1 MAYIYNIKTTVSTEC
16 LNKDVIKICRSD
28 PLNYIVSDSLDDLN
42 KQIKQL
48 EGIDE
53 SIKPK
58 KPVSKMKLDELKA
71 YAEELGI
78 ENIDSLTK
86 EELIAVIKQNG

>member
-1 MAYIYNIKTTVSTEC
+1 MAYIYNIKTTVSIEC

-53 SIKPK
+53 SIKPN

>member
-1 MAYIYNIKTTVSTEC
+1 M
-16 LNKDVIKICRSD
+16 
-28 PLNYIVSDSLDDLN
+28 NYIVSDSLDDLN
-42 KQIKQL
+42 NQIKQL

-53 SIKPK
+53 SVKPN
-58 KPVSKMKLDELKA
+58 KPVSKMKLDELKV

-86 EELIAVIKQNG
+86 DELIAVIKQNG

>member
-1 MAYIYNIKTTVSTEC
+1 MAYIYNIKTAVSTEC

-53 SIKPK
+53 SIKPN

>member
-1 MAYIYNIKTTVSTEC
+1 MAFIYNIKTTVSTEC
-16 LNKDVIKICRSD
+16 LNNDVIKICRTD

-42 KQIKQL
+42 NQIKQL
-48 EGIDE
+48 EGIDK
-53 SIKPK
+53 SVKPN
-58 KPVSKMKLDELKA
+58 KPVSKMKLDELKV

-86 EELIAVIKQNG
+86 DELIAVIKQNG

>member
-1 MAYIYNIKTTVSTEC
+1 MAYIYNIKTTVST
-16 LNKDVIKICRSD
+16 DVIKICRSD

-53 SIKPK
+53 SIKPN

>member
-1 MAYIYNIKTTVSTEC
+1 MIH
-16 LNKDVIKICRSD
+16 
-28 PLNYIVSDSLDDLN
+28 YIVSDSLDDLN

-53 SIKPK
+53 SIKPN

>member
-1 MAYIYNIKTTVSTEC
+1 M
-16 LNKDVIKICRSD
+16 
-28 PLNYIVSDSLDDLN
+28 NYIVSDSLDDLN

-53 SIKPK
+53 SIKPN

>member
-1 MAYIYNIKTTVSTEC
+1 MAYIYNIITTVSTEC

-53 SIKPK
+53 SIKPN

>member
-1 MAYIYNIKTTVSTEC
+1 MAFIYNIKTTVSTEC
-16 LNKDVIKICRSD
+16 LNNDVIKICRND
-28 PLNYIVSDSLDDLN
+28 PLNYIVCDSLDDLN
-42 KQIKQL
+42 NQIKQL

-53 SIKPK
+53 SVKPN
-58 KPVSKMKLDELKA
+58 KPISKMKLDELKV

-86 EELIAVIKQNG
+86 DELIAVIKQNG

>member
-1 MAYIYNIKTTVSTEC
+1 MAYIYNINTTVSTEC

-53 SIKPK
+53 SIKPN